1 MTAAEREIKSRFRRL
16 AALHHPDKMGA
27 SSDMD
32 ASSAFFIHLKTAS
45 DTLQDAAKRY
55 AYERFGPTM
64 LTWTKCITIKDYV
77 NHGVMYVILP
87 YYAVAAA
94 TIYCF
99 GLIGYMDFAKFY
111 RWLLLITLCLL
122 EVTVAT
128 RPGFPAALS
137 VLNAVLTRLSGL
149 PPYLPFELVH
159 LARKI
164 TLTVYIALSQIGPII
179 LAQLNPQ
186 ADKGVEDEDKALREG
201 LLRLE
206 GITRQMDADAA
217 RLIDMELTPFK
228 GDEEM
233 AGKMRTKMREWLI
246 NNTIRSDPMVKD
258 ALGNSFR
265 KRRVDAPAGAK
276 GTK

>member
-1 MTAAEREIKSRFRRL
+1 MI
-16 AALHHPDKMGA
+16 
-27 SSDMD
+27 
-32 ASSAFFIHLKTAS
+32 
-45 DTLQDAAKRY
+45 
-55 AYERFGPTM
+55 
-64 LTWTKCITIKDYV
+64 TWTKCVTIKDYV
-77 NHGVMYVILP
+77 THGVMYTILP
-87 YYAVAAA
+87 YYA
-94 TIYCF
+94 
-99 GLIGYMDFAKFY
+99 FY
-111 RWLLLITLCLL
+111 RWLLLVTLCML

-128 RPGFPAALS
+128 RPTFPAALN
-137 VLNAVLTRLSGL
+137 VLNAVLARLSGL

-179 LAQLNPQ
+179 LAQLNPN
-186 ADKGVEDEDKALREG
+186 AEKGVEDEDKALREG

-206 GITRQMDADAA
+206 GLTRQMDADAA

-233 AGKMRTKMREWLI
+233 AVKMRTKMREWLI

-265 KRRVDAPAGAK
+265 KKRVDAPAGAK